1 MKFAD
6 GSRWLASDREEFR
19 RSAGARTP
27 TIVFVPGNNY
37 SSAATNEVGLANYRD
52 LVRQAPAE
60 GAVRFVTWSWPSE
73 PAQRGPLKDV
83 RTKAGRADVA
93 AYHLAVW
100 LNEYDGEGSLSLVA
114 ASLGARVVG
123 GALHLA
129 GGGQLAGYELSPRDT
144 AQTPLASVVFV
155 SAAVDDDW
163 LLAGHRYGRAMTRV
177 ERVLLINNHTD
188 RLLKQYHRIHG
199 PRSNAAALGYS
210 GLPCGGWLGTDSAKI
225 EQVDVARFIGHKHG
239 CRLYFQSPE
248 VVALML
254 PYLFTDASRRIVN
267 EREAAAGVVSG
278 EHGNAGGAA
287 KQTPSRP

>member
-1 MKFAD
+1 LKFD
-6 GSRWLASDREEFR
+6 GGSQWLASDREEFR
-19 RSAGARTP
+19 RSASARTP

-37 SSAATNEVGLANYRD
+37 TSAETNEVGLANYRD
-52 LVRQAPAE
+52 LVLQAPADR
-60 GAVRFVTWSWPSE
+60 AVRFVTWSCPSE

-100 LNEYDGEGSLSLVA
+100 LSEYDGEGPLSLVA

-129 GGGQLAGYELSPRDT
+129 GGGQLAGYELPPRDAAPT
-144 AQTPLASVVFV
+144 LLESVVFV

-163 LLAGHRYGRAMTRV
+163 LLAGHRYGQALTPV
-177 ERVLLINNHTD
+177 ERLLLINNHTD
-188 RLLKQYHRIHG
+188 RLLKQYRRIHG
-199 PRSNAAALGYS
+199 PRSKAAALGYS
-210 GLPCGGWLGTDSAKI
+210 GLPGAGWLGADSAKI

-248 VVALML
+248 VVALMV
-254 PYLFTDASRRIVN
+254 PYLFTDASRRMRI
-267 EREAAAGVVSG
+267 EREALDL
-278 EHGNAGGAA
+278 NNKGAA
-287 KQTPSRP
+287 LGPIPH